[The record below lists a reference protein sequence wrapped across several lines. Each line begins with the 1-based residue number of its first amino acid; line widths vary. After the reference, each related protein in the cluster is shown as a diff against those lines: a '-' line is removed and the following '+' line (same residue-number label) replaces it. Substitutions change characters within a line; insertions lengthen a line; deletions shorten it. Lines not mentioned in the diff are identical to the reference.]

1 MLIGICGR
9 KRSGKDTTAALL
21 TREAGF
27 TQMSFADKLKELTAA
42 LLGMTAEEV
51 KADDFKERS
60 LYWGL
65 CHRPADDDYGAEPW
79 TGRDILQ
86 KLGAA
91 ARKTF
96 GEQFWVEQVLEHV
109 VGDHEF
115 EAPAG
120 EVGCRKMTE
129 EGTCAAGREC
139 HDVVISDVRSW
150 SELWAVKRA
159 SGLIVRLNRYDRECA
174 HEYMRCG
181 DMAGCDWRYPLVGSS
196 DRCGLPIDSHPT
208 HWTGDTHPS
217 ETELPDDGSMYDFVC
232 TQPSAERS
240 AQAVLARVKGRMP

>member
-1 MLIGICGR
+1 MLVALSGR

-21 TREAGF
+21 VKEAGF
-27 TQMSFADKLKELTAA
+27 TQMSFAGKLKELTAA
-42 LLGMTAEEV
+42 LLDAPVEYV
-51 KADDFKERS
+51 QSDDFKSRCILSCENGEDIFCAS
-60 LYWGL
+60 S
-65 CHRPADDDYGAEPW
+65 
-79 TGRDILQ
+79 GRVLLQ
-86 KLGAA
+86 RLGAA

-139 HDVVISDVRSW
+139 HDVVISDVRYW

-159 SGLIVRLNRYDRECA
+159 GGLIVRLNRYDRECA

-181 DMAGCDWRYPLVGSS
+181 DMAGCDWCYPLVGSP

-217 ETELPDDGSMYDFVC
+217 ETELPDDGSFYDFVC

-240 AQAVLARVKGRMP
+240 AQAVLAWVKGRMT